1 VLPFHETDFLA
12 VALAAMVLAHAAAA
26 YLRAILLVYLRA
38 RMDDPM
44 MLGFLLIYSA
54 FPLASFSNARTEIC

>member
-1 VLPFHETDFLA
+1 
-12 VALAAMVLAHAAAA
+12 MVLAHAAAA
-26 YLRAILLVYLRA
+26 YLRAILLVYLQA